1 MNVYEIENLSFR
13 YGPSKAGVLAGIDL
27 SIEKGEFIGIT
38 GPTGAG
44 KSTFLK
50 CLNGIIPHFQGGILE
65 GNVLLNHNS
74 IMEKRMI
81 DIAHCVGSVFDDPES
96 QIVSLD
102 VEQELVFALENI
114 GLDQQTM
121 EERVTEALQMTG
133 ISHLRHSK
141 TAALSGG
148 QKQRVAIAASLA
160 LKPQVLV
167 LDEPTSELDPSGTKA
182 VFEVLNQ
189 LNRELGMTIIVATQ
203 KTDFLARY
211 ASRILI
217 FNQGKIVLE
226 GKPQAVFAQQE
237 MLKCLGVRVPQV
249 AELAYRLQ
257 KNVREIPLTVAE
269 GLNYIQRCL

>member
-13 YGPSKAGVLAGIDL
+13 YGPSQAAVLAGIDL
-27 SIEKGEFIGIT
+27 RIEKGEFIGIT

-50 CLNGIIPHFQGGILE
+50 CLNGIIPHFQGGMLA
-65 GNVLLNHNS
+65 GKVLLNHTS
-74 IMEKRMI
+74 MMEKRML
-81 DIAHCVGSVFDDPES
+81 DIARCVGSVFDDPES

-114 GLDQQTM
+114 GLDQETM
-121 EERVTEALQMTG
+121 AERVTEALQMTG
-133 ISHLRHSK
+133 ISHLRYCK

-148 QKQRVAIAASLA
+148 QKQRVAIASSLA
-160 LKPQVLV
+160 LKPQVMV
-167 LDEPTSELDPSGTKA
+167 LDEPTSELDPAGTKA

-189 LNRELGMTIIVATQ
+189 LNRELGMTIIVVTQ

-211 ASRILI
+211 ASRLLI
-217 FNQGKIVLE
+217 FNEGTIALE

-237 MLKCLGVRVPQV
+237 MLQCLGVRVPQV

-257 KNVREIPLTVAE
+257 KNMGEIPLTVAE
-269 GLNYIQRCL
+269 GLEYIQRCL